1 MEPVQPDLHRHPVFR
16 PYGRQPAGPLLLLP
30 HLLWCLMLPLL
41 LCCRMIVME
50 TPQSRCV
57 IFFLMVDQVAWPWV
71 RHLHACCTCVGAAC
85 ASCAWWRK
93 PMPAPPHV
101 GCQRNYA
108 AFWRALSFSPLFYPK
123 HLLVWYLIGPD
134 QQKYRSSTVT
144 VILEMTS
151 CSVCSLLIWS
161 SHDSGS

>member
-1 MEPVQPDLHRHPVFR
+1 MCLYQPDRMEPVQPDLHRHPVFR

-41 LCCRMIVME
+41 LCCRMIVMV

-57 IFFLMVDQVAWPWV
+57 IFFINGTSSCMAMGAAFACLL
-71 RHLHACCTCVGAAC
+71 HLH
-85 ASCAWWRK
+85 RK

-101 GCQRNYA
+101 GCQRNYT
-108 AFWRALSFSPLFYPK
+108 AFWRALFSPPPVYPK
-123 HLLVWYLIGPD
+123 HLLVRYLIGPD

-151 CSVCSLLIWS
+151 CSVCSLLVWS